1 MDVHARTQIKKSQK
15 KGRRVLFIRT
25 MAIRGRGG
33 RNGDSSHPPRTT
45 VVEDVPAS
53 NSQMLVR
60 ELECDDEDVT
70 KERLVL
76 WYREQAEMVRSLKE
90 ENKELCAEVL
100 ELKESSERNTID
112 MLGRAQV
119 VHFETDL
126 RTHRRINALVTE
138 RIFPVKKFVSGQKE
152 LDNFSGNSSLGMLV
166 MAMLKID
173 KPDQLPWWNAYK
185 NSVADAISN
194 RRTTVTNDL
203 KKVVMSK

>member
-1 MDVHARTQIKKSQK
+1 MDVHARTEIKKSQK
-15 KGRRVLFIRT
+15 KGSSVIFIRT

-45 VVEDVPAS
+45 VGEDGPAI
-53 NSQMLVR
+53 NSQMLLR
-60 ELECDDEDVT
+60 ELECDDDGVP

-76 WYREQAEMVRSLKE
+76 WYRELAEMVRYLKE
-90 ENKELCAEVL
+90 ENKELCAEVS
-100 ELKESSERNTID
+100 ELKESAARNTSD

-166 MAMLKID
+166 MAMLKIE

-185 NSVADAISN
+185 DSVADAISN
-194 RRTTVTNDL
+194 QRTTVTNDL

>member
-1 MDVHARTQIKKSQK
+1 
-15 KGRRVLFIRT
+15 
-25 MAIRGRGG
+25 
-33 RNGDSSHPPRTT
+33 

-152 LDNFSGNSSLGMLV
+152 LDNFSGNSSLRMLV

>member
-1 MDVHARTQIKKSQK
+1 MDVHARTEIKKSQK

-25 MAIRGRGG
+25 MAIRGHGG
-33 RNGDSSHPPRTT
+33 RNGDSSHPTRTT

-53 NSQMLVR
+53 NSQMLLR
-60 ELECDDEDVT
+60 ELECDDEDVP
-70 KERLVL
+70 KERLVI

>member
-1 MDVHARTQIKKSQK
+1 MDVHPRTEIKKSQK
-15 KGRRVLFIRT
+15 KGPSVLFIRT

-33 RNGDSSHPPRTT
+33 RNGDSSHPMRTT
-45 VVEDVPAS
+45 VGEDGPAI
-53 NSQMLVR
+53 NSQMLLR
-60 ELECDDEDVT
+60 ELECDDDGVP

-76 WYREQAEMVRSLKE
+76 WYRELAEMVRYLKE
-90 ENKELCAEVL
+90 ENKELCAEVS
-100 ELKESSERNTID
+100 ELKESAARNMSD

-166 MAMLKID
+166 MTMLKIK

-185 NSVADAISN
+185 DSVSDAISN
-194 RRTTVTNDL
+194 
-203 KKVVMSK
+203 